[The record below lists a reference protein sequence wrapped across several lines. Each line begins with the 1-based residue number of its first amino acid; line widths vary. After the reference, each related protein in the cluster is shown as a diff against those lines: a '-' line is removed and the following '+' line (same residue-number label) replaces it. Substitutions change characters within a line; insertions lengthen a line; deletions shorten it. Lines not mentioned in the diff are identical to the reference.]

1 MMLVSVRKEL
11 NKEFR
16 IVFQPKHVS
25 NDLFAE
31 KSKKRFLVGAG
42 QLSKYITEN
51 NVKSAVLKALNSL
64 EDKTT
69 IKYRKYGRIDF
80 YRK

>member
-1 MMLVSVRKEL
+1 MLVSVRKEL

-16 IVFQPKHVS
+16 IVFQPKHS
-25 NDLFAE
+25 SQELFAQN
-31 KSKKRFLVGAG
+31 SKKRFLVGAG
-42 QLSKYITEN
+42 QLGKYITEN
-51 NVKSAVLKALNSL
+51 NVKSAVLKALSSL

-69 IKYRKYGRIDF
+69 LKYRKYGRIDF